1 MGQFRIGVCHGHQIV
16 PWGDP
21 ESLAMVS
28 DVTLIF
34 YKDLISNSSFLA
46 ALSII
51 MIEINWRVR
60 GISRYS

>member
-34 YKDLISNSSFLA
+34 NKDLISNSSFLA

>member
-1 MGQFRIGVCHGHQIV
+1 MNVGQFRIGVCHGHQIV

-34 YKDLISNSSFLA
+34 YKDLISKSPF
-46 ALSII
+46 
-51 MIEINWRVR
+51 
-60 GISRYS
+60 

>member
-34 YKDLISNSSFLA
+34 NKDLISNSSFLA

-60 GISRYS
+60 SISRYS